1 MWGFATEQFDD
12 LNSIEL
18 QERDFE
24 IGVSLPEVCFKLKLK
39 YIV

>member
-24 IGVSLPEVCFKLKLK
+24 TGVSLP
-39 YIV
+39 